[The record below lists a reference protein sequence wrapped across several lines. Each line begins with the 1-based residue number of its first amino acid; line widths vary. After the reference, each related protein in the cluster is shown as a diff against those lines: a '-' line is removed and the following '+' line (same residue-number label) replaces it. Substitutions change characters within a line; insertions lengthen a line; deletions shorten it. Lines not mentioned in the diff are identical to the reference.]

1 MKIWMKRVAIF
12 SIFLALSMSLAGCTT
27 EQEIKV
33 GVMSMDG
40 VLDESERAN
49 QLQQELIKISNK
61 LDTNNQDETKNISE
75 EEAYQQ
81 FTAKKTELEN
91 QLNGE
96 INKILDQ
103 ISVEKNLD
111 IILYKNKSYY
121 GGIDITDEV
130 IKRLDEKFFAENE
143 GAENEE

>member
-1 MKIWMKRVAIF
+1 MKIWIKRVAVF
-12 SIFLALSMSLAGCTT
+12 SIFLALSMVLASCTT
-27 EQEIKV
+27 EQEIKI

-40 VLDESERAN
+40 VLDESKRAN
-49 QLQQELIKISNK
+49 QLQQELIEVSNK
-61 LDTNNQDETKNISE
+61 LDTNNQEENKNISE

-81 FTAKKTELEN
+81 FTAKKTELED
-91 QLNGE
+91 QLNEE

-103 ISVEKNLD
+103 ISIEKNLD

-130 IKRLDEKFFAENE
+130 VERLDEKFFAENE
-143 GAENEE
+143 GADNEE

>member
-121 GGIDITDEV
+121 GGIDITDDV